1 MGAEAKEVGRL
12 CWPGSIS
19 RVRNEI
25 TLSRFLPNEAYEV
38 VADEIGRIQ
47 KQPPVGLLS
56 VGLAVSLWLASS
68 LFRTVIDTLNRIKGV
83 REPGLTGTWS

>member
-1 MGAEAKEVGRL
+1 MTVEEFRD
-12 CWPGSIS
+12 
-19 RVRNEI
+19 

-38 VADEIGRIQ
+38 VADEIARIQ

-68 LFRTVIDTLNRIKGV
+68 LVGTVIDTLNRIQGV
-83 REPGLTGTWS
+83 RETRPYWRLALTAIGLDRA